1 LIVPRWRWL
10 AATAAV
16 YGLLAVGLA
25 ALGAHAIPLPDAAA
39 ERLWRTALEMHL
51 FHTAALLGI
60 AAVAARLPSSAIFY
74 CGLAVI
80 LGTALFSGTLYL
92 RAAGLE
98 WFPSYL
104 APTGGTLLIAAW
116 FWLAV
121 ILLTKNKD

>member
-1 LIVPRWRWL
+1 MPRWQWL

-25 ALGAHAIPLPDAAA
+25 ALGAHAIPLPDAEA
-39 ERLWRTALEMHL
+39 ERLWNTALEMHL

-60 AAVAARLPSSAIFY
+60 AALAARMPSSTIFHG
-74 CGLAVI
+74 GLALI
-80 LGTALFSGTLYL
+80 LGTALFSGSLYL

-104 APTGGTLLIAAW
+104 APTGGMLLIAAW

-121 ILLTKNKD
+121 MLFGKNRD

>member
-1 LIVPRWRWL
+1 MPRWRWL
-10 AATAAV
+10 AAIAAV
-16 YGLLAVGLA
+16 YGLLAVALA

-39 ERLWRTALEMHL
+39 ERLWNTALEMHL

-60 AAVAARLPSSAIFY
+60 ATLAARMPSSAIFHG
-74 CGLAVI
+74 GLALI

-98 WFPSYL
+98 WFPSFL
-104 APTGGTLLIAAW
+104 APSGGMLLIVAW

-121 ILLTKNKD
+121 VLVLKKTD